1 MKEDVEI
8 ISESEKKGVDREIK
22 KDEYAVDVDSYFS
35 SLNRVNKKLRE
46 GIQINLAVKKNQE
59 VEKRSKNLW
68 WVF

>member
-8 ISESEKKGVDREIK
+8 TSESEKKGVDREIK

-46 GIQINLAVKKNQE
+46 GIQINLAVKKFQE
-59 VEKRSKNLW
+59 GEKRSKNLW
-68 WVF
+68 